1 MRISDWS
8 SYVCSSDLYDRRR
21 KHISGRDYLYR
32 IFDRGGNGQSLGPMT
47 PEREVEFEHYH
58 ARKQALKEQIG
69 HLRGALA
76 ESAAL
81 YRALRLPLLSTD
93 AGPILRECDKRQLLG
108 SHLLVVGTNAIAAY
122 MVEANGSIPLPDE
135 TEDFA
140 LALIGRPA
148 VRDS

>member
-1 MRISDWS
+1 MAAERTRA
-8 SYVCSSDLYDRRR
+8 DLPYDLRR

-81 YRALRLPLLSTD
+81 YRALRLTLLSTD
-93 AGPILRECDKRQLLG
+93 ARSEEHTSDIKSLMRI
-108 SHLLVVGTNAIAAY
+108 SY
-122 MVEANGSIPLPDE
+122 
-135 TEDFA
+135 
-140 LALIGRPA
+140 A
-148 VRDS
+148 VFCLKKNR

>member
-1 MRISDWS
+1 
-8 SYVCSSDLYDRRR
+8 
-21 KHISGRDYLYR
+21 
-32 IFDRGGNGQSLGPMT
+32 MT

-108 SHLLVVGTNAIAAY
+108 SHVLVMGTNANAAY
-122 MVEANGSIPLPDE
+122 MVEAQGSLQHPEE
-135 TEDFA
+135 TADFA
-140 LALIGRPA
+140 RAWVEGKPGMRNG
-148 VRDS
+148 

>member
-1 MRISDWS
+1 MIRRPPRSTRTDTLFPYTTLFR
-8 SYVCSSDLYDRRR
+8 SYDLRR

-81 YRALRLPLLSTD
+81 YRALRLPLLST
-93 AGPILRECDKRQLLG
+93 
-108 SHLLVVGTNAIAAY
+108 VT
-122 MVEANGSIPLPDE
+122 
-135 TEDFA
+135 
-140 LALIGRPA
+140 GRA
-148 VRDS
+148 HV

>member
-1 MRISDWS
+1 
-8 SYVCSSDLYDRRR
+8 
-21 KHISGRDYLYR
+21 
-32 IFDRGGNGQSLGPMT
+32 MT

-108 SHLLVVGTNAIAAY
+108 PHLLVVGPNAIAAY
-122 MVEANGSIPLPDE
+122 MVEANGSIPPPDE
-135 TEDFA
+135 TEDFD
-140 LALIGRPA
+140 LAWVAEQPGVRSRP
-148 VRDS
+148 VWLMLQSEDTTFTSHSERDSQAP